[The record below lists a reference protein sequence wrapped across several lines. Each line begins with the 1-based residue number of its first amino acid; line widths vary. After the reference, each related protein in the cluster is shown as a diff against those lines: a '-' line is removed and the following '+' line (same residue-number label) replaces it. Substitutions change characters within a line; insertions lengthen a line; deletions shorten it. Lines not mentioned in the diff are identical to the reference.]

1 MDARSRTYQ
10 NARMIRAVTESLP
23 WMIALLILV
32 VCPAWADGPSS
43 PNPVSYRSMTPKSA
57 ECANLLVPVCVSSS
71 HMAYGSIRM
80 EPVFMILGQSAATA
94 ASLAIDG
101 GTSVQAVP
109 YEKLRRRLLDDRQKL
124 DWAEPAK

>member
-10 NARMIRAVTESLP
+10 NARMIRPVTEILP

-32 VCPAWADGPSS
+32 VCPAWAGGPSS

>member
-1 MDARSRTYQ
+1 
-10 NARMIRAVTESLP
+10 MIRPVTKTLP
-23 WMIALLILV
+23 WMIALLLLV
-32 VCPAWADGPSS
+32 ACPAWGDGPSS
-43 PNPVSYRSMTPKSA
+43 PNPGLKYYYPVPP
-57 ECANLLVPVCVSSS
+57 ANPPQTLKVDVCIYGVCVSSS

-124 DWAEPAK
+124 DWAESAK